1 MIEPTIK
8 GWCWNIPFY
17 PCATDGARTIKSI
30 FWYDSS
36 NDLEFTKHTGEY
48 QIVIPESEI
57 RVSPA
62 ELVYIHKNIEKV
74 FDEKMQIIRPVNG
87 RWTVSIP
94 WFVLSKSFL
103 TLGG

>member
-1 MIEPTIK
+1 MEPTIK

-17 PCATDGARTIKSI
+17 PCGMNGERTIKSI

-48 QIVIPESEI
+48 QIVIPETEI
-57 RVSPA
+57 MSGPV
-62 ELVYIHKNIEKV
+62 EIDYVHKNIKKIFE
-74 FDEKMQIIRPVNG
+74 EQMQIIRPVNG
-87 RWTVSIP
+87 KWVLSVP
-94 WFVLSKSFL
+94 WHALSKSFL